1 MVRWGFGRQLFFG
14 VWCRLGT
21 RRDALPLFCALIS
34 DGSCC
39 LIPNVLVFR
48 PIFLLLWT
56 SNKYSLSFC
65 RVIWAAW
72 LRQKQGCMA
81 IRSWAVRVIS
91 PDMLFFGFT
100 TLGFHSRAI
109 CENLLVCCL
118 ILCLR
123 GIVHRDIRFG
133 RGDFIES
140 EITFWISKWV

>member
-1 MVRWGFGRQLFFG
+1 MVQWGFGRQLFFG

-72 LRQKQGCMA
+72 SRQKRGCMA
-81 IRSWAVRVIS
+81 IRSWPVRVIS
-91 PDMLFFGFT
+91 PDILFFRFYDTRFSQQGHMWKPIGLLFDIV
-100 TLGFHSRAI
+100 LKRDSLPGHPLWQGRFHWI
-109 CENLLVCCL
+109 
-118 ILCLR
+118 
-123 GIVHRDIRFG
+123 RDHVL
-133 RGDFIES
+133 DL
-140 EITFWISKWV
+140 